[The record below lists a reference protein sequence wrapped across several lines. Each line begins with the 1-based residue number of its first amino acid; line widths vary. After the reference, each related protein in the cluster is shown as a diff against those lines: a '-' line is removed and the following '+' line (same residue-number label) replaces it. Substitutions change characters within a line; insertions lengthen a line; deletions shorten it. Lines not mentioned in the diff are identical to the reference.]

1 MFWDILCMQHLHK
14 DDDDYTDLNK
24 PSWRAWLILNS
35 VIPYLC
41 CLVDLST
48 RTELRTYHGLK
59 TNLTP
64 LFCAISPSIWPKTSK
79 CISIWFT
86 IMERNPIV
94 ATSVASYAL
103 VLLKWKDTC
112 WFILERSLLF
122 AHSAI
127 TPADN
132 LVTSRHMR
140 AHSGEKPFSC
150 KQCNY
155 CCTEASKIKTHMLSH
170 SGEKYFGCTQCDFSC
185 ASVSNFKT
193 HMLTHSGESRS
204 TAHSAITPADR
215 LETSKRTYRHMY

>member
-1 MFWDILCMQHLHK
+1 MSFFLKKVSPKIHPFWQAEASL
-14 DDDDYTDLNK
+14 
-24 PSWRAWLILNS
+24 RS
-35 VIPYLC
+35 VRSIGQ
-41 CLVDLST
+41 S
-48 RTELRTYHGLK
+48 GW
-59 TNLTP
+59 
-64 LFCAISPSIWPKTSK
+64 SPWV
-79 CISIWFT
+79 T

-103 VLLKWKDTC
+103 VLLKWKDAC
-112 WFILERSLLF
+112 WFIVERSLLF

-170 SGEKYFGCTQCDFSC
+170 SGENIL
-185 ASVSNFKT
+185 V
-193 HMLTHSGESRS
+193 
-204 TAHSAITPADR
+204 AHSVTFPAQV
-215 LETSKRTYRHMY
+215 LVTSKHTC